1 LTKSRKAAVVM
12 HPCGTDHAIMEDKTG
27 ALKGNCDS
35 ASGGGPVIFQQNQ
48 LDEVRLM
55 DKAGA
60 LSADAGVKQQN
71 YLAFTQNQSGDILTG
86 GVTPSMGTNQ
96 NATGRN
102 TPKVQIDMAVRRLTP
117 RECER
122 LQGFPDDY
130 TKVPVY
136 LVRHRKACPK
146 MPKLVEP
153 TDVDPGRRAI
163 ALEEFKR
170 FLKDMSVEVIA
181 PTDEKT
187 APCGCKVRKVPASE
201 CPDGPRYKAIG
212 NSWAVPCAE
221 WIFKR
226 IDYFSKEL

>member
-1 LTKSRKAAVVM
+1 
-12 HPCGTDHAIMEDKTG
+12 
-27 ALKGNCDS
+27 
-35 ASGGGPVIFQQNQ
+35 
-48 LDEVRLM
+48 M

-102 TPKVQIDMAVRRLTP
+102 TPKVQSGMAVRRLTP
-117 RECER
+117 TECER
-122 LQGFPDDY
+122 LQGFPDNY

-136 LVRHRKACPK
+136 LVRHRKKCPTMQPRVK
-146 MPKLVEP
+146 PFFADPEQEEMARVVEC
-153 TDVDPGRRAI
+153 RQ
-163 ALEEFKR
+163 
-170 FLKDMSVEVIA
+170 LKDLQVEVVG
-181 PTDEKT
+181 PTDENT

-212 NSWAVPCAE
+212 NSWAVPVAS
-221 WIFKR
+221 WVASR
-226 IDYFSKEL
+226 IELVISQMDRRKDTTG